1 MGKTAIVEWLAQR
14 IANGD
19 VPEVLRGKRLVQVNI
34 NSMVA
39 GANSAVNS
47 SWRGC
52 RLKFIRRPCRSIVAP
67 VLRAH

>member
-1 MGKTAIVEWLAQR
+1 VGKTAIVEWLAQR

-39 GANSAVNS
+39 GATSAVNS
-47 SWRGC
+47 SWGGC
-52 RLKFIRRPCRSIVAP
+52 RLKVHQTPLP
-67 VLRAH
+67 